1 MTFATIVFLLA
12 LVGIVALFGLKHWE
26 LARGRVLAP
35 ALRESADKQA
45 LRVKE
50 LMGAL
55 QIDLAKLPPLL
66 LYAAQRTLHAA
77 AVDFGHLMHWLGVQ
91 AHNLA
96 DLVSHK
102 RNFQR
107 GETRSE
113 FLKKVSEH
121 KNGGSE

>member
-12 LVGIVALFGLKHWE
+12 FFGIIALFALKYWE
-26 LARGRVLAP
+26 FARRRAFAP
-35 ALRESADKQA
+35 GLRESADKQA
-45 LRVKE
+45 LHVKE

-77 AVDFGHLMHWLGVQ
+77 AVDFGHLMHWLGSQ

-96 DLVSHK
+96 DFVSHK